1 MSVTRGKDFKLYRNT
16 DSPYDNSPAWSLV
29 TNVRDLTRNVEKAMA
44 DASTRANNVRQQVS
58 TMIDVSIDFQMVYDG
73 GADVSAFEDAFWDE
87 TDIELAFLDAL
98 IATSGAAGLRG
109 MFQVSKFSVNEAL
122 EDVGLVDVTVVP
134 AYYPTNVA
142 RRVTSNGTTLD
153 DV

>member
-1 MSVTRGKDFKLYRNT
+1 MSAIRGKDFKLYRNT
-16 DSPYDNSPAWSLV
+16 DDPYDISPTWSLV
-29 TNVRDLTRNVEKAMA
+29 NNVKDLTRNVEKALA
-44 DASTRANNVRQQVS
+44 DASTRVSSVRQQVS

-73 GADVSAFEDAFWDE
+73 GADVTAFEDAFWEE

-98 IATSGAAGLRG
+98 ISVNGAKGLRG
-109 MFQVSKFSVNEAL
+109 MFQVSKFTVNEAL

-142 RRVTSNGTTLD
+142 RRVTSNGSTLSD
-153 DV
+153 A